1 MSRINVSRVAKS
13 NRFTQMI
20 TITRTESEWVRGEMV
35 PKEPLTFDLLGIVT
49 VAQPKDL
56 QLVPEGD
63 RLTGAMKFITT
74 EELYPTRQAH
84 KNDVITWRG
93 AKYKI
98 ITVTPDIDYGF
109 FRSIGT
115 RLEGDGIG

>member
-1 MSRINVSRVAKS
+1 MINVSRVARS
-13 NRFTQMI
+13 SRFVQEI
-20 TITRTESEWVRGEMV
+20 TVTRTESQWVRGEMQAL
-35 PKEPLTFDLLGIVT
+35 EPQTLKLLGIVT

-56 QLVPEGD
+56 QMVPEGD

-74 EELYPTRQAH
+74 EELYPTRQNH
-84 KNDVITWRG
+84 RSDVITWRG

-115 RLEGDGIG
+115 RLEGEDIG

>member
-1 MSRINVSRVAKS
+1 MSLINVSRVAKS
-13 NRFTQMI
+13 NRFTQPI

-35 PKEPLTFDLLGIVT
+35 PKEPQTFDLLGIVT

-56 QLVPEGD
+56 QMVPEGD
-63 RLTGAMKFITT
+63 RLIGAMKFITT
-74 EELYPTRQAH
+74 EELYPTRQTH
-84 KNDVITWRG
+84 KNDLITWRG

>member
-1 MSRINVSRVAKS
+1 MINVSRVARSK
-13 NRFTQMI
+13 RFVQKI
-20 TITRTESEWVRGEMV
+20 TVIRTESQWVRGEVV
-35 PKEPLTFDLLGIVT
+35 PSDPETKTMLGIAT

-56 QLVPEGD
+56 QMVPEAD

-74 EELYPTRQAH
+74 EELYPTRASFTS
-84 KNDVITWRG
+84 DIVLWRG

-109 FRSIGT
+109 YRSIGT